1 MLRVTEEGTTR
12 SWPGTE
18 CSLEPMSVSPTYSRC
33 KQWLGGGHSSL
44 NPGVNLQHIR
54 EHSTSPRRDPRG
66 ALAKMPRLLV
76 ILPAR
81 PPSPQKRCPVLP
93 SHSPQPSEFGILP
106 STHSRGAERA
116 CLHMC
121 MRQLFN
127 QRWLPARQNATV
139 RRNQPVT
146 DAVRG
151 DLDPDSST
159 QGPLRSYSL
168 SGTRFLHL

>member
-33 KQWLGGGHSSL
+33 KPWLGGGHGSL

-76 ILPAR
+76 IFPAR
-81 PPSPQKRCPVLP
+81 PPPLKNAALSCRV
-93 SHSPQPSEFGILP
+93 ILHNLL
-106 STHSRGAERA
+106 SSASS
-116 CLHMC
+116 L
-121 MRQLFN
+121 QLI
-127 QRWLPARQNATV
+127 LEE
-139 RRNQPVT
+139 
-146 DAVRG
+146 
-151 DLDPDSST
+151 LK
-159 QGPLRSYSL
+159 
-168 SGTRFLHL
+168 